1 MFKQP
6 HLAGWLGLAAVA
18 ILSLTPAFAMTEH
31 QKQSLQSAAL
41 EGRQICLK
49 EMHHDTDE
57 FVDCI
62 NGLLAQEKKSDDR
75 RLGLA
80 YMGLVGCLSAARI
93 ATLHSDVC
101 SQDYLRLADRIRLKL
116 NIKDTELCPIV
127 AGDCPTRI
135 AQLRVLRAPR

>member
-1 MFKQP
+1 MFKQTP
-6 HLAGWLGLAAVA
+6 LARWSALAAV
-18 ILSLTPAFAMTEH
+18 IVLSLTPVFAMTEH
-31 QKQSLQSAAL
+31 QKQSLHSAAL
-41 EGRQICLK
+41 EGRQMCLK

-80 YMGLVGCLSAARI
+80 YMGLVGCLSAARM

-116 NIKDTELCPIV
+116 NIKDTELCSIV
-127 AGDCPTRI
+127 VGNCPTRI
-135 AQLRVLRAPR
+135 AQVRVLRAQR